1 MSLSAYASESLEK
14 ILKINFDNI
23 DTQIAALRVSYEGM
37 KHDGRDDEKMKEHHG
52 PFFKQLD
59 LLFDSAEEVC
69 RLGFIDLLDVET
81 SKPHIEKCH
90 QLDKAIDDLTAL
102 CAVILHNHASFQK
115 KAYGCLIISN
125 QKKITMSQGLFRL
138 AVKHG
143 SQLPCSEK
151 VQRLHCI
158 IDSLYM
164 SLQQSNIS
172 DNEHRL
178 RVISQIMH
186 TDSSIDARSF
196 NILSE
201 ILIDK
206 INESDSMKY
215 ITQNEMYSLVMLLL
229 SNEIS
234 QRVAEKVKRALRSKF
249 SQDTL
254 PSRVKQSYY
263 TVFIEMIDIHC
274 TNEQR
279 QQDAITQMLSAV
291 HDDLMSIADVSQMDD
306 DPNGVADLMDG
317 YSQESKYSDDAQ
329 SGVTDKSHG
338 SGDVHLTQVM
348 VDYPHEAASNHE
360 AEYTLK
366 NLAAIKKMME
376 IQLECCVIRLANTAE
391 KIEVFEKQL
400 VRVKALER
408 KSMSPPIRSV
418 LLKMKIVVQANLLSS
433 GLLIDWS
440 RRCDRWLLDFFV
452 DYEAPVQARTV
463 QFTRQIWMNS
473 FSHDDLC
480 AISDSLDTYQSGE
493 KSPTWYVYED
503 LIESALDNMDAFSV
517 HTRFVAN

>member
-23 DTQIAALRVSYEGM
+23 DTQIAALRLSYEAM
-37 KHDGRDDEKMKEHHG
+37 KYDGRDDEKMKEHHG

-59 LLFDSAEEVC
+59 LLFDSAEAVC
-69 RLGFIDLLDVET
+69 ASGFIDLLDADT
-81 SKPHIEKCH
+81 SAAHIEKCH
-90 QLDKAIDDLTAL
+90 QLDEAINDITNL
-102 CAVILHNHASFQK
+102 CFVILTSQASFRKQ
-115 KAYGCLIISN
+115 AYGCLIMSN
-125 QKKITMSQGLFRL
+125 QKKVKHSQDLLRL
-138 AVKHG
+138 AVKRG
-143 SQLPCSEK
+143 SDLPGAEK
-151 VQRLHCI
+151 VQRLQCI

-172 DNEHRL
+172 NNEHRL

-186 TDSSIDARSF
+186 ADTCIDTDAF
-196 NILSE
+196 NELSE
-201 ILIDK
+201 VLIDK
-206 INESDSMKY
+206 INESNSMKY

-234 QRVAEKVKRALRSKF
+234 TRVADKVKQALRNKF

-254 PSRVKQSYY
+254 PSRVKQNYY

-291 HDDLMSIADVSQMDD
+291 HEDLMSIHDTDHIDD
-306 DPNGVADLMDG
+306 DPNGVADLMIG
-317 YSQESKYSDDAQ
+317 STQESKYSDDAAGECLAVSNELQ
-329 SGVTDKSHG
+329 AQDA
-338 SGDVHLTQVM
+338 
-348 VDYPHEAASNHE
+348 VDCSYEAK
-360 AEYTLK
+360 YTLK
-366 NLAAIKKMME
+366 NIEAIKKMME

-391 KIEVFEKQL
+391 KTEVFEKQL
-400 VRVKALER
+400 QSIKALER
-408 KSMSPPIRSV
+408 KSMSSDIRSV

-433 GLLIDWS
+433 GLLIEWS

-452 DYEAPVQARTV
+452 DYEVPVQARTV
-463 QFTRQIWMNS
+463 KFARQIWMNS

-480 AISDSLDTYQSGE
+480 AISDSLETYLSGE

-503 LIESALDNMDAFSV
+503 LIELALDSMDTFSV
-517 HTRFVAN
+517 HTRFVPN